1 MLSIVGAI
9 ELDTLG
15 VAPGASVVSSDNK
28 VSGTMVL
35 TDNSVPDG
43 LTGPSHA
50 HSKWEK
56 TKDCHAIGISGEES
70 LVDTYTGEVINVA
83 RFGET
88 HNGVDKNV
96 CLACP
101 GSTDSELSVGSV
113 HGIPG
118 LESNNLGPS
127 QLLKVQSQFGGS
139 VYVTISASQCRA
151 NSDH

>member
-15 VAPGASVVSSDNK
+15 VASGASVVSSDNE

-35 TDNSVPDG
+35 TDNGVPDG
-43 LTGPSHA
+43 LTGSSHA

-56 TKDCHAIGISGEES
+56 AKDSHTIGISGEES

-83 RFGET
+83 WFGET
-88 HNGVDKNV
+88 HNGVDKDV
-96 CLACP
+96 CLTRP
-101 GSTDSELSVGSV
+101 GSTDSELSVGPV
-113 HGIPG
+113 HGIPR

-139 VYVTISASQCRA
+139 VYVTISTSK
-151 NSDH
+151 